1 MSIRAEN
8 QNHGTQLGLL
18 DFCDLQS
25 ELFASFGVLR
35 VSWGLRTVVE
45 NSRGLSSSRKVSW
58 NLVSQ
63 KEI

>member
-1 MSIRAEN
+1 M
-8 QNHGTQLGLL
+8 L

-45 NSRGLSSSRKVSW
+45 NSRGLSSSRKVRW